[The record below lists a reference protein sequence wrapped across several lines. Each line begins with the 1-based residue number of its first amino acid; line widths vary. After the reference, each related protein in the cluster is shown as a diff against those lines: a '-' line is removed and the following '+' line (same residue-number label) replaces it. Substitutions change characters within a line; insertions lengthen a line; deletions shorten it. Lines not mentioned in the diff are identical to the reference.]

1 MQETLVTLVLFT
13 GLLILLCAYF
23 WRRREQSWRR
33 EVGELEQRLGERT
46 AELTAVSAQLQQEI
60 AGRVQVEES
69 LRRSERFFRALTE
82 NAADIIT
89 VVDSTRRIAY
99 DTTSTHSILGF
110 APGFFIGRHGTSL
123 IHPEDRPLT
132 QRVWEKLQEPK
143 AAATTE
149 MRVQHRSGEWR
160 WLEVRARNLLHDP
173 DVAGFVFNSRD
184 ITENKLALT
193 AVHKSRES
201 LSRLYAAEQQA
212 RLVSE
217 TLRAASVALSQSLD
231 FETVLDTLLSFVR
244 QLVAYD
250 CATFWL
256 QEGPDLAP
264 RALHKRDEAVRHLP
278 GADDAPDALL
288 RLPAKAGNGPEL
300 PQFPEDGYGT
310 TYPQDQT
317 HNWLAVSLAAG
328 ERSIGLLLLEKLK
341 PERFSQ
347 EQRDLVH
354 ALAAHAAVALH
365 NAQLYAQVD
374 LQRDQLRRLA
384 QELVNAQEAER
395 RRIAREL
402 HDEAGQALTALQ
414 FMLKGLRLA
423 LGDEPP
429 PPPEFL
435 AARRELERAAVLV
448 DQTMAQTRLLAH
460 ALHPA
465 ALDDLGLNP
474 ALEGFCRDFEKR
486 TRLKIRYTGSDVAEL
501 PDGVGISLYRFLQEA
516 LTNVARHAQATRV
529 DVCLENEGDAVRLSV
544 TDDGRGFDVTQALG
558 REAAPSGIGLRGM
571 QERIEAL
578 GGMLQIS
585 SRPGAGASVTA
596 VVMTV

>member
-1 MQETLVTLVLFT
+1 MQEALVTSVLIT
-13 GLLILLCAYF
+13 GLLILLSAYF

-33 EVGELEQRLGERT
+33 EVGELEQHLGART

-60 AGRVQVEES
+60 AGRAQVEES
-69 LRRSERFFRALTE
+69 LRRRERFFRALTE
-82 NAADIIT
+82 NAADTIS
-89 VVDSTRRIAY
+89 VVDSTRHIAY
-99 DTTSTHSILGF
+99 DTTSTRSFLGF
-110 APGFFIGRHGTSL
+110 APGFFIGRHVANL

-132 QRVWEKLQEPK
+132 QRIWEKLQEPK
-143 AAATTE
+143 AATTVE

-160 WLEVRARNLLHDP
+160 WLEVRGRNLLHDP

-193 AVHKSRES
+193 AIHKSRET

-231 FETVLDTLLSFVR
+231 FETVLHTLLSFVR
-244 QLVAYD
+244 QLVPYD

-256 QEGPDLAP
+256 QEGPSLLA
-264 RALHKRDEAVRHLP
+264 RVVHRQGEAVRNLP
-278 GADDAPDALL
+278 APDGAQAAVLRMTPHADDLAAV
-288 RLPAKAGNGPEL
+288 
-300 PQFPEDGYGT
+300 PQFPEDGCGT
-310 TYPQDQT
+310 TYPQEQT

-328 ERSIGLLLLEKLK
+328 ERPIGLLLLEKLK
-341 PERFSQ
+341 PERFSE

-365 NAQLYAQVD
+365 NAQLFAQAD
-374 LQRDQLRRLA
+374 TQRNQLRRLA
-384 QELVNAQEAER
+384 LELVNAQEAER

-414 FMLKGLRLA
+414 FMLKGVRLD
-423 LGDEPP
+423 LGDDSQL
-429 PPPEFL
+429 PEFL
-435 AARRELERAAVLV
+435 AAQRQLDQAIALV
-448 DQTMAQTRLLAH
+448 DQTMVQMRLLAH
-460 ALHPA
+460 DLHPA

-474 ALEGFCRDFEKR
+474 TLKGFCRDFEKH
-486 TRLKIRYTGSDVAEL
+486 TRLPVAYNGVDVADL
-501 PDGVGISLYRFLQEA
+501 PEGVGISLYRFLQEA

-529 DVCLENEGDAVRLSV
+529 DVCMENEGDAVRLSV

-558 REAAPSGIGLRGM
+558 REAVPSGIGLRGM

-578 GGMLQIS
+578 GGMLLIS
-585 SRPGAGASVTA
+585 SQPGAGASVTA
-596 VVMTV
+596 VVMMV

>member
-1 MQETLVTLVLFT
+1 VQEALVTLVLFT
-13 GLLILLCAYF
+13 GLLILLSAYF
-23 WRRREQSWRR
+23 WRRREQSWHR
-33 EVGELEQRLGERT
+33 EVGELEQRLEERT

-60 AGRVQVEES
+60 AGRAQVEES

-82 NAADIIT
+82 NAADVIS

-99 DTTSTHSILGF
+99 DTTSTRSFLGF

-132 QRVWEKLQEPK
+132 QRIWEELQEPK
-143 AAATTE
+143 AATTAE

-160 WLEVRARNLLHDP
+160 WLEVRGRNLLHDP

-244 QLVAYD
+244 QLVPYD

-256 QEGPDLAP
+256 QEGPGLAP
-264 RALHKRDEAVRHLP
+264 RAVHKRDEAVRYLP
-278 GADDAPDALL
+278 GADGAPAAVL
-288 RLPAKAGNGPEL
+288 RIPSKEGNLSEV

-310 TYPQDQT
+310 TYPQEQT

-347 EQRDLVH
+347 EQRDLAH

-365 NAQLYAQVD
+365 NAQLFAQVNG
-374 LQRDQLRRLA
+374 QRDQLRRLA
-384 QELVNAQEAER
+384 LESVNAQEAER

-414 FMLKGLRLA
+414 FMLKGVRLD
-423 LGDEPP
+423 LGDDSQPL
-429 PPPEFL
+429 PEFL
-435 AARRELERAAVLV
+435 AVRRQLDQAIALV
-448 DQTMAQTRLLAH
+448 DQTMVQMRLLAH
-460 ALHPA
+460 DLHPA

-474 ALEGFCRDFEKR
+474 TLKGFCRDFEKH
-486 TRLKIRYTGSDVAEL
+486 TRLPVAYTGVDVADL
-501 PDGVGISLYRFLQEA
+501 PEGVGISLYRFLQEA
-516 LTNVARHAQATRV
+516 LTNVARHAQATCV
-529 DVCLENEGDAVRLSV
+529 TVSLENEGDAVRLSV
-544 TDDGRGFDVTQALG
+544 TDNGRGFDAPQVLG
-558 REAAPSGIGLRGM
+558 RECAASGIGLRGM

-585 SRPGAGASVTA
+585 SRPGAGVSVTA
-596 VVMTV
+596 VVSTV